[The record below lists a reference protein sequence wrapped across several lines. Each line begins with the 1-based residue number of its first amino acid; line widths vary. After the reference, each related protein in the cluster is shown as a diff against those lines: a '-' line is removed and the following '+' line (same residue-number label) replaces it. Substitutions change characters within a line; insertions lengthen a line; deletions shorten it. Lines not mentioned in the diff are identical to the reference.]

1 MSARR
6 DPEGRKRAL
15 AAAVVEVV
23 AEVGVGRTTHRMVAA
38 RAGVPLG
45 ATTYYFPTLGDL
57 IAAGLALVSDS
68 IACDLD
74 AWREAIYG
82 NAAMPVSGDTGA
94 REDAAGALS
103 RLVGEYVAD
112 QPKALLEYEL
122 YLAAA
127 RAPALRP
134 LARAWLDGVHELL
147 APVMGDAG
155 ARAVSA
161 LIDGAM
167 LQAVVTGDPIDPA
180 GLAAAIRCLT
190 PDAHPSGDHED
201 GQREHEQRAR
211 RPEESEPGRGA

>member
-1 MSARR
+1 MRIERRKSARTGCRGSVGERSGTATRGAMNARR

-15 AAAVVEVV
+15 AMAVVEVV

-74 AWREAIYG
+74 AWREAVY
-82 NAAMPVSGDTGA
+82 AAKAEAGASDTGA
-94 REDAAGALS
+94 REDVAGVLS
-103 RLVGEYVAD
+103 RLAGEYVAD

-127 RAPALRP
+127 RTPALRP
-134 LARAWLDGVHELL
+134 FARAWLDGVHKLL
-147 APVMGDAG
+147 APVVGDAV
-155 ARAVSA
+155 ARAVTA
-161 LIDGAM
+161 LIDGVM
-167 LQAVVTGDPIDPA
+167 LQAVVTGDPVDRA

-190 PDAHPSGDHED
+190 ADAK
-201 GQREHEQRAR
+201 
-211 RPEESEPGRGA
+211 

>member
-1 MSARR
+1 M
-6 DPEGRKRAL
+6 
-15 AAAVVEVV
+15 AVVEVV

-68 IACDLD
+68 TVCELD
-74 AWREAIYG
+74 AWREAMY
-82 NAAMPVSGDTGA
+82 SGTGA
-94 REDAAGALS
+94 REDVAGVLS
-103 RLVGEYVAD
+103 RLVAQYVAD

-134 LARAWLDGVHELL
+134 LAGAWLDGVHELL
-147 APVMGDAG
+147 APAVGDAG

-161 LIDGAM
+161 LIDGVM
-167 LQAVVTGDPIDPA
+167 LQAVVTGEPIDQA

-190 PDAHPSGDHED
+190 ADAPHAATAQRGDSP
-201 GQREHEQRAR
+201 R
-211 RPEESEPGRGA
+211 RTAP